1 MTDRAGHHLSAR
13 PATALTIAVCA
24 GAALL
29 ALLTLTTGLGA
40 PGWTAAILYTLL
52 ATALLRAALRRY
64 HHRPLGPADLVT
76 SARVVL
82 IGVVTALVA
91 DGDHTWA
98 LIVFAVPA
106 MALDAVDG
114 LVARGTRTCSDF
126 GARFDMEADAF
137 LILVLSVQVAQDL
150 GPWVLLIGAMR
161 YLFGAA
167 ALVLPRLHDP
177 LPPAP
182 ARKTIAAAQPIVLTV
197 AVSGILPPPA
207 TTITVAT
214 ALTALSWSF
223 TRDVAGL
230 WRPRPPRTTATEGS

>member
-1 MTDRAGHHLSAR
+1 MTDRVTRHPSAR
-13 PATALTIAVCA
+13 PVTALTIAVCA

-29 ALLTLTTGLGA
+29 TLLTLTVGLGA
-40 PGWTAAILYTLL
+40 RGWTAALLYTLL
-52 ATALLRAALRRY
+52 ATALLGVALHQH

-98 LIVFAVPA
+98 LVAVAVPA

-161 YLFGAA
+161 YLFGVA
-167 ALVLPRLHDP
+167 ALALPRLRGP
-177 LPPAP
+177 LPPAT
-182 ARKTIAAAQPIVLTV
+182 ARKTIAAAQPIVLTI

-207 TTITVAT
+207 TTITVAA
-214 ALTALSWSF
+214 ALTALLWSF

-230 WRPRPPRTTATEGS
+230 WRPRPPRTAATEGS

>member
-1 MTDRAGHHLSAR
+1 MSDRATHRLSAR

-29 ALLTLTTGLGA
+29 TLLTLTTGLGA
-40 PGWTAAILYTLL
+40 RGWTAATMYTLL
-52 ATALLRAALRRY
+52 ATALLGAALRHH
-64 HHRPLGPADLVT
+64 HHRTLGPADLVT

-98 LIVFAVPA
+98 LVAVAVPA
-106 MALDAVDG
+106 MALDALDG
-114 LVARGTRTCSDF
+114 IVARGTGTRSDF

-150 GPWVLLIGAMR
+150 GPWVLLIGAAR

-167 ALVLPRLHDP
+167 ALVLPRLRGP
-177 LPPAP
+177 LPPAT

-207 TTITVAT
+207 TTIAVAA
-214 ALTALSWSF
+214 ALTALLWSF

-230 WRPRPPRTTATEGS
+230 WRPRPPRATATEGS

>member
-1 MTDRAGHHLSAR
+1 MTDRATRHLSAR
-13 PATALTIAVCA
+13 PTTALTIAVCA
-24 GAALL
+24 EAALL
-29 ALLTLTTGLGA
+29 AFLTITTGLGA
-40 PGWTAAILYTLL
+40 HGWTAAALYTLS
-52 ATALLRAALRRY
+52 ATALLGAALRHY

-82 IGVVTALVA
+82 IGAVTALVA

-98 LIVFAVPA
+98 LVAVAVPA
-106 MALDAVDG
+106 MALDALDG

-126 GARFDMEADAF
+126 GARFDIEADAF

-150 GPWVLLIGAMR
+150 GPWVLAIGAMR

-167 ALVLPRLHDP
+167 TLVLPRLRGP
-177 LPPAP
+177 LPPGRG
-182 ARKTIAAAQPIVLTV
+182 RKTVAAAQPIVLTV

-207 TTITVAT
+207 TTITVAA
-214 ALTALSWSF
+214 ALTALLWSF

-230 WRPRPPRTTATEGS
+230 WRPRPPRAATTEGS

>member
-1 MTDRAGHHLSAR
+1 MADPTN
-13 PATALTIAVCA
+13 TALTTALCA
-24 GAALL
+24 QAALL
-29 ALLTLTTGLGA
+29 ALLTATTGLGA
-40 PGWTAAILYTLL
+40 PGWTAATLYTLL
-52 ATALLRAALRRY
+52 ATVLLWAALRHYR
-64 HHRPLGPADLVT
+64 HRSLGPADLVT
-76 SARVVL
+76 LARVVL
-82 IGVVTALVA
+82 IGGATALVV

-98 LIVFAVPA
+98 LITVVVPA

-137 LILVLSVQVAQDL
+137 LILVLSVPVAQDL
-150 GPWVLLIGAMR
+150 GPWVLLIGSMR

-167 ALVLPRLHDP
+167 AMFSPPLRAP
-177 LPPAP
+177 LPAGM

-207 TTITVAT
+207 TATLVAA
-214 ALTALSWSF
+214 ALTALLWSF

-230 WRPRPPRTTATEGS
+230 WRRRLPRADATERR